1 MSEKLSIEQYR
12 AATGQQ
18 PNPSASRANKSNL
31 GVDMA
36 KLHGDFTVVK
46 IRMPI
51 HVISE
56 ANNRDH
62 WSLKT
67 KRRVAQQK
75 EFVVLWRNAK
85 VKIDFPCKVIFTRFG
100 AKLLDSDNLAGAFK
114 FVRDQLAR
122 EAGVDDGSPLWKFEY
137 RQEITPNREYFIEIE
152 LEF

>member
-1 MSEKLSIEQYR
+1 MTEKLTIEQYR
-12 AATGQQ
+12 NETGQQ
-18 PNPSASRANKSNL
+18 SNPSANRANKSNF

-36 KLHGDFTVVK
+36 KLHGDFTAVK

-56 ANNRDH
+56 ANRRDH
-62 WSLKT
+62 WSVKT
-67 KRRVAQQK
+67 TRRVAQQK
-75 EFVVLWRNAK
+75 EFVVFWRNAK

-114 FVRDQLAR
+114 FLRDQLAR

-137 RQEITPNREYFIEIE
+137 RQEKIPNREYFIEID